1 MHENFTSRKI
11 KTNRTLAWH
20 EMPRRTRHRKP
31 ADKAKAVSTTN
42 RTAKLDKHF
51 PDRGP
56 CDEHRQIQQERPPQ
70 RRWRAA
76 EIAKM

>member
-1 MHENFTSRKI
+1 
-11 KTNRTLAWH
+11 
-20 EMPRRTRHRKP
+20 MPTRQRKP

-76 EIAKM
+76 EIAEKQAMYCLAG